1 LPRNRT
7 INSELKQM
15 CRRNRDGSFATQR
28 DRTYLLQ
35 LCANQLAEMGFGNL
49 SAGGLKPK
57 HIERLV
63 ARWQAD
69 GLTAGTIK
77 NRMSALRWWAEKVS
91 KQNVVARQNR
101 TYGIAAR
108 CYVTNENKSR
118 SFTDGNLGLVSDPYS
133 LLSLRLQAAFG
144 LRREESIKICPA
156 WADRGDCIA
165 LKGSWTKGG
174 RPREI
179 PISNDE
185 QRALLAAAKELAGA
199 GSLIPPDK
207 SYVQQ
212 LRRFEHQCAQ
222 AGLQRVHGLR
232 HQYAQT
238 RYQELTGWPA
248 PANGGPKSRILSFE
262 QRQID
267 RAARLTIS
275 RELGH
280 EREQITA
287 VYLGR

>member
-1 LPRNRT
+1 MPFIGSL
-7 INSELKQM
+7 NSELRQI

-28 DRTYLLQ
+28 GRDYLLQ
-35 LCANQLAEMGFGNL
+35 LCANQLGEMGFGNL

-57 HIERLV
+57 HIDRLV
-63 ARWQAD
+63 ARWQSE

-77 NRMSALRWWAEKVS
+77 NRMSALRWWAEKIS
-91 KQNVVARQNR
+91 KQNVVARKNGN
-101 TYGIAAR
+101 YGIAAR
-108 CYVTNENKSR
+108 RYVTNESKARAFSAGDL
-118 SFTDGNLGLVSDPYS
+118 SLVSDPYS
-133 LLSLRLQAAFG
+133 QLSLRLQAAFG

-179 PISNDE
+179 PIRNDE
-185 QRALLAAAKELAGA
+185 QRALLIAAKELAGS
-199 GSLIPPDK
+199 GSLIPPEK
-207 SYVQQ
+207 SYVEQ
-212 LRRFEHQCAQ
+212 LRRFEHQCAR
-222 AGLQRVHGLR
+222 AGIQRVHGLR

-238 RYQELTGWPA
+238 RYRELTGWPA
-248 PANGGPKSRILSFE
+248 PANGGPKSRQLSFE
-262 QRQID
+262 QRQVD
-267 RAARLTIS
+267 RTARLTIS